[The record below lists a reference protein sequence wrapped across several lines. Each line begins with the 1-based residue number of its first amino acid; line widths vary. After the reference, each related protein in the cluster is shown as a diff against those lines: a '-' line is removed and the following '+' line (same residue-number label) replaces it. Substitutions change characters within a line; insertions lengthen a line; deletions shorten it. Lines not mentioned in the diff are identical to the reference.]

1 MTNSDFQSF
10 SCLVGHGFSGW
21 LVKCEVYLSNFC
33 YRYFYLSIYIY
44 TNSKVANRQPVGRKF
59 FFQGGQDQVIILWSY
74 FDASKAVCVVDAN
87 FQKKTS
93 LFGKGFGNGLP
104 ME

>member
-1 MTNSDFQSF
+1 MKCTFQT
-10 SCLVGHGFSGW
+10 LATDTQR
-21 LVKCEVYLSNFC
+21 LP
-33 YRYFYLSIYIY
+33 
-44 TNSKVANRQPVGRKF
+44 TANQLGES

-93 LFGKGFGNGLP
+93 LCGKGVGKGLP